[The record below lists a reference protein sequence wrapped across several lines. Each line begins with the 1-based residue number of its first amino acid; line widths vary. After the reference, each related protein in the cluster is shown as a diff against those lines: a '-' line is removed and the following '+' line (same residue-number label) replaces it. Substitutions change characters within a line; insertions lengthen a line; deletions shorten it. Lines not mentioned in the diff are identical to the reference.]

1 MLAPNAE
8 KICALSGME
17 QMGYERIVC
26 ASILRREQM
35 EKLDR
40 YDRILLTTLQKNG
53 RASNVELS
61 EQASLSAPQC
71 YRRVR
76 RLEMDGIIRG
86 YTAQVVPSSLGLD
99 VVAFVS
105 LTIDREQFKN
115 VRDLEKV
122 IRDFPEI
129 LECYTISGDFD
140 YLLKV
145 VSTDLRSFSAFLT
158 DRLMQVPGVSRMRS
172 MICLEE
178 IKPASPLPLPPAL
191 S

>member
-1 MLAPNAE
+1 
-8 KICALSGME
+8 
-17 QMGYERIVC
+17 
-26 ASILRREQM
+26 M

-86 YTAQVVPSSLGLD
+86 YSAHLVPASLGLD

-115 VRDLEKV
+115 VRELEKV

-145 VSTDLRSFSAFLT
+145 VATDLRAFSVFLT
-158 DRLMQVPGVSRMRS
+158 DRLMQVPGVARLRS

-178 IKPASPLPLPPAL
+178 IKPASPLPLPPAVG
-191 S
+191 

>member
-1 MLAPNAE
+1 MQRNDPAQ
-8 KICALSGME
+8 I
-17 QMGYERIVC
+17 
-26 ASILRREQM
+26 
-35 EKLDR
+35 
-40 YDRILLTTLQKNG
+40 TT
-53 RASNVELS
+53 NVP
-61 EQASLSAPQC
+61 A
-71 YRRVR
+71 
-76 RLEMDGIIRG
+76 
-86 YTAQVVPSSLGLD
+86 SLGLD

-145 VSTDLRSFSAFLT
+145 VATDLRAFSAFLT
-158 DRLMQVPGVSRMRS
+158 DRLMQVPGVSRLRS

-178 IKPASPLPLPPAL
+178 VKPASPLPLPPA

>member
-1 MLAPNAE
+1 MPA
-8 KICALSGME
+8 
-17 QMGYERIVC
+17 
-26 ASILRREQM
+26 
-35 EKLDR
+35 
-40 YDRILLTTLQKNG
+40 
-53 RASNVELS
+53 
-61 EQASLSAPQC
+61 
-71 YRRVR
+71 
-76 RLEMDGIIRG
+76 
-86 YTAQVVPSSLGLD
+86 SLGLD

-145 VSTDLRSFSAFLT
+145 VATDLRAFSAFLT
-158 DRLMQVPGVSRMRS
+158 DRLMQVPGVSRLRS

-178 IKPASPLPLPPAL
+178 VKPASPLPLPPA